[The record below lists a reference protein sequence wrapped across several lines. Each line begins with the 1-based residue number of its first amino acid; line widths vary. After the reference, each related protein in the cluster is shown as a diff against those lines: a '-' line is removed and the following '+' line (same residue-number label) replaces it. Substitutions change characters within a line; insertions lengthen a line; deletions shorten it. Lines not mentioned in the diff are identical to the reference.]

1 MEPFPKGRRRV
12 SVRGS
17 SREAST
23 RVQGFAPGRR
33 SQGQSLVETVLLTPL
48 LLLIVLNVVNFGYFF
63 VVAVN
68 LAAAP
73 RAGVEYSILGFS
85 TPASLSLPQ
94 AGPPSTNTS
103 ISYLTQQDLTGAIN
117 APTGASLQ
125 VCSSTLG
132 LSGTGSS
139 QTAQCVTCTGSTCGT
154 AGGGSPAP
162 SPDPEAPN
170 YILNRVDVTYTFT
183 PLIPGT
189 PFGLALLPIST
200 CSSSGGNVT
209 CTFHRQVSMRQMN

>member
-1 MEPFPKGRRRV
+1 M
-12 SVRGS
+12 SLRGS
-17 SREAST
+17 FKRKTT
-23 RVQGFAPGRR
+23 RPGRAERR
-33 SQGQSLVETVLLTPL
+33 SHGQSLVETVLLMPL

-73 RAGVEYSILGFS
+73 RSGVEYSILGFA
-85 TPASLSLPQ
+85 TPGSLSLPQ

-103 ISYLTQQDLTGAIN
+103 VSYLSQQDLTGAIN

-125 VCSSTLG
+125 VCSSTIG
-132 LSGTGSS
+132 ISGTGSG
-139 QTAQCVTCTGSTCGT
+139 QVTQCVTCTGSSCGS
-154 AGGGSPAP
+154 AGAGSPAP

-170 YILNRVDVTYTFT
+170 FILNRVDVTYTFT

-200 CSSSGGNVT
+200 CSSSNGNVT
-209 CTFHRQVSMRQMN
+209 CTFHRQVSMREMN

>member
-1 MEPFPKGRRRV
+1 V
-12 SVRGS
+12 LVRGLCKRA
-17 SREAST
+17 SRRAKN
-23 RVQGFAPGRR
+23 GCR
-33 SQGQSLVETVLLTPL
+33 SRGQSLIETVLLMPL

-73 RAGVEYSILGFS
+73 RSGVEYSILGFA
-85 TPASLSLPQ
+85 TPGSLSLPQ

-103 ISYLTQQDLTGAIN
+103 VSYLSQQDLTGAIN

-125 VCSSTLG
+125 VCSATIG
-132 LSGTGSS
+132 ISGTGSG
-139 QTAQCVTCTGSTCGT
+139 QVTQCVTCTGSSCGS
-154 AGGGSPAP
+154 AGAGSPAP

-170 YILNRVDVTYTFT
+170 FILNRVDVTYTFT

-200 CSSSGGNVT
+200 CSSSSGNVT
-209 CTFHRQVSMRQMN
+209 CVFHRQVSMREMN